1 MEQILTSAFL
11 ISLLAASIRMATP
24 ILLTALG
31 EVYTERSGILN
42 LGLEGM
48 MLLGAFGGFWGAHS
62 SGSLWIGLAVAAL
75 SGMTAGFLYG
85 VVVITLR
92 ANQIVAGLAFTIFGS
107 GLSTYLFRAV
117 YGIRKFPPRV
127 TKIPL
132 LDLPGLSDIPFVGPI
147 LFQHNL
153 MVYLAVALTAVAA
166 FVLNRT
172 FFGLKVRAVG
182 EFPQAAD
189 AKGVNVTVTRYI
201 CTTLGGLGAGLG
213 GAFLSLA
220 FLGTYLDKMTAG
232 RGFMAIAVV
241 LFSKWRPWAAFAVAL
256 LFGGTDALQLRLQ
269 GMQTPVPYQ
278 VFQVMPY
285 LVTIAAMV
293 GVSRR
298 AEFPAAFT
306 LPYRREEG

>member
-11 ISLLAASIRMATP
+11 ISLLAATIRMATP

-31 EVYTERSGILN
+31 EIYTQRSGILN

-48 MLLGAFGGFWGAHS
+48 MLLGAFGGFWGAHA
-62 SGSLWIGLAVAAL
+62 SGSLVVGIAVAAL
-75 SGMTAGFLYG
+75 VGIGVGFLFG
-85 VVVITLR
+85 VVVISLR
-92 ANQIVAGLAFTIFGS
+92 ANQIVAGLAFTILGG

-117 YGIRKFPPRV
+117 YGIRKLPPMV
-127 TKIPL
+127 DTVPL
-132 LDLPGLSDIPFVGPI
+132 LDIPGLSDAPLVGPI
-147 LFQHNL
+147 VFNHSL
-153 MVYLAVALTAVAA
+153 MVYLAVVLVALAA
-166 FVLNRT
+166 FGLNRT

-182 EFPQAAD
+182 ENPQAAD
-189 AKGVNVTVTRYI
+189 AKGVNVAATRYI

-241 LFSKWRPWAAFAVAL
+241 LFSKWKPWPALAVAL
-256 LFGGTDALQLRLQ
+256 LFGGADALQLRLQ
-269 GMQTPVPYQ
+269 GMNTPVPYQ
-278 VFQVMPY
+278 LFQVLPY
-285 LVTIAAMV
+285 VVTIAAMV

-306 LPYRREEG
+306 LPFRREES